1 MNPTTDDGLGTRHA
15 TLQDLAA
22 LLRGQEAR
30 KVDVIAPASAI
41 HAEHGLLV
49 LNDSV
54 PDLTS
59 DGVGMTAGSYR
70 PTGVCDA
77 GIADKLAIPA
87 AYLRR
92 MREQAPALYDQ
103 NVNGWLSRDDRSFM
117 IRCLRA
123 DGPGPAGTGVAR
135 AWLSG
140 SYKVIDNLDVLVAAL
155 DGIRQAG
162 YPVEVEEC
170 DLTERRMYV
179 KVRCDAVQVMAP
191 LLMSGY
197 RSPFTGAS
205 GADNPFISGGF
216 VLTNSET
223 GCGACALAPRMVA
236 QVCRNGM
243 TVSRDAKRM
252 IHLGERQQAGITW
265 AGDTGDKSLALLT
278 SMVRDT
284 VTSILDPAYVQ
295 RAVRAMEKEAGHPVT
310 EPVEAVKVIS
320 TRLRYTEAQQA
331 DILGHFIKGGDLT
344 AGGILHAVTSAAQVQ
359 DDADDAWDLE
369 NTALEALCLAAA
381 L

>member
-1 MNPTTDDGLGTRHA
+1 MTTIDDALGARHA

-22 LLRGQEAR
+22 LLRGQKAR
-30 KVDVIAPASAI
+30 KIDVIAPAPAI
-41 HAEHGLLV
+41 RARNGLIL
-49 LNDSV
+49 LDDTV
-54 PDLTS
+54 PDLTP
-59 DGVGMTAGSYR
+59 DGVGMTTGTYR

-87 AYLRR
+87 RYLRR
-92 MREQAPALYDQ
+92 MREHVPDLYDQ
-103 NVNGWLSRDDRSFM
+103 NVNGWLKRDDRSFM
-117 IRCLRA
+117 IRCLRP
-123 DGPGPAGTGVAR
+123 DGPGSGATGVAR
-135 AWLSG
+135 AWLSD

-162 YPVEVEEC
+162 YPVEVDEC

-179 KVRCDAVQVMAP
+179 KVRCDAVQVIAP
-191 LLMSGY
+191 LLMAGY

-243 TVSRDAKRM
+243 TVTRDAKRM

-265 AGDTGDKSLALLT
+265 AGDTTDKSLALLT

-284 VTSILDPAYVQ
+284 VISILDPAYVQ
-295 RAVRAMEKEAGHPVT
+295 RAVRNLEKEAGHPVQD
-310 EPVEAVKVIS
+310 PVEAVKMIS

-331 DILGHFIKGGDLT
+331 DVLNHFIKGGDLT
-344 AGGILHAVTSAAQVQ
+344 SGGILHAVTSAAQVQ
-359 DDADDAWDLE
+359 DDADDAWDME
-369 NTALEALCLAAA
+369 NTAIEALRLASA